1 MINLMHFRD
10 NLFSNKNNT
19 DSQLKRMT
27 IAIADFRPD
36 NPYLN
41 SQIEK
46 LAWESTKNK
55 PVRVLVIDSVV

>member
-1 MINLMHFRD
+1 
-10 NLFSNKNNT
+10 
-19 DSQLKRMT
+19 MT